1 MATPENKLAFDG
13 GWAYDP
19 APESTDHIQIQS
31 RYGLF
36 INGEFVKP
44 ESGKYFDSINPANEE
59 KLSRIADASK
69 ADVDK
74 AVAAARAAY
83 RGPWGRMKPAERG
96 KYIYRIARIMQERA
110 REFSVIE
117 SLDGGKPI
125 RESRDVDVPLAA
137 AHLF

>member
-1 MATPENKLAFDG
+1 MSVTENKLAFDG
-13 GWAYDP
+13 GWGYDP
-19 APESTDHIQIQS
+19 APESTDHINVKS

-36 INGEFVKP
+36 IGGDFVKP
-44 ESGKYFDSINPANEE
+44 DKGKDCDTVNPATEE
-59 KLSRIADASK
+59 KLCRVADGSQ

-74 AVAAARAAY
+74 AVGAAREAY
-83 RGPWGRMKPAERG
+83 RGSWGRMKPAERG

-117 SLDGGKPI
+117 WLDGGKPI

-137 AHLF
+137 A